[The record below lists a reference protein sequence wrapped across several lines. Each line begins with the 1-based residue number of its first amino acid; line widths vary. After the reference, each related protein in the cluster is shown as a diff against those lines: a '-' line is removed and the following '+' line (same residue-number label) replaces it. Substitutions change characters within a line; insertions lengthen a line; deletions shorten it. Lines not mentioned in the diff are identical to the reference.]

1 MSVSDS
7 RSPALP
13 AATET
18 GRVPAR
24 AWIWRSYLKTTLV
37 PLLLVELVIIAVYI
51 ATSALSHRENV
62 AYLRLMSKAE
72 ARGIATREAQN
83 INEKLAA
90 VAGLVRVLQ
99 TETARALDTPYTPP
113 ADILTSYAMSADGVY
128 HTRRDTGNAAMFYS
142 GISPIGARE
151 RDKAHRL
158 GQVDR
163 VLRAVKE
170 ANPAVVQA
178 YVNTRDS
185 LNRIY
190 PYVNALEMFP
200 AKLDITTYNFYYEAD
215 ARHNPAR
222 GVTWT
227 DAYLDPAGAG
237 WIVSAIAP
245 VYRGDVLEAVVGVD
259 VTIETIIRQVLDL
272 SIPWGGYGVLVSDSG
287 TVIALPKAGEA
298 DWGLAELTTHDY
310 QTAVTRDT
318 LKPDDFNLFKRPRH
332 KPVADLVSDSSAGA
346 SELDFGGAKLAAWG
360 TVAGPGWKLLVVVPR
375 ENVFGVV
382 DHLRQRADSIAMAML
397 AGLVVFYLVFFG
409 WLYQRARS
417 ESRKLT
423 APLLDLNDTIRR
435 IGQGQYHHPE
445 RSYEIAELD
454 ESGRVV
460 ARMARAMGETVDKLD
475 EANRAKR
482 EFLSNVSHEIRTP
495 LSAILGMAG
504 EIAGTSLD
512 DTQREHLET
521 LRRSGAE
528 LVHVINSILEFT
540 ALEAGSKTL
549 EPASFNLRQCLEEL
563 GQLYRAPAEDRGL
576 QFAIRVSDDVP
587 VRVMG
592 DEFRLRQV
600 LMSLV
605 DNALKFTMRGSV
617 VLDVHGLPG
626 DAGWARLAFAVRD
639 TGPGIPPE
647 KLGVIFEAFAQADGS
662 VARRFGGLGLGLTIA
677 DRLVRLMGGRIEVQ
691 SREGQGSTFSLTLD
705 LARAIPE
712 AREPAKPRAGLHAAD
727 HLPPALSAVQPRR
740 LRVLL
745 VEDNPVN
752 RRLLCVMLERMGHEV
767 TALSDGAEALEAHLP
782 ERFDLGLFDI
792 QMPGMD
798 GLELTKRIR
807 ERESAGGIPRMPVLA
822 VTANAFL
829 EDGGTWKLAGM
840 DACLSKPFSPS
851 ALARAMDA
859 LTPSTPE
866 TVEAA

>member
-1 MSVSDS
+1 MSGPDH
-7 RSPALP
+7 RSPGMPVLP
-13 AATET
+13 ET

-62 AYLRLMSKAE
+62 AYLRMMSKAE
-72 ARGIATREAQN
+72 ARGIASREAQN

-90 VAGLVRVLQ
+90 VASLVRVLQ

-113 ADILTSYAMSADGVY
+113 AEVLASYAMSADGVY

-142 GISPIGARE
+142 GIVPIGARE

-178 YVNTRDS
+178 YVNTHDS

-190 PYVNALEMFP
+190 PYVSALEMFP
-200 AKLDITTYNFYYEAD
+200 AKLDIRAYNFYYEAD

-272 SIPWGGYGVLVSDSG
+272 SIPWGGYGVLLSDGG
-287 TVIALPKAGEA
+287 TVIALPKAGET

-318 LKPDDFNLFKRPRH
+318 LKPDDFNLFKRPKL
-332 KPVADLVSDSSAGA
+332 KPVADLVADAAAGA
-346 SELDFGGAKLAAWG
+346 SELDFGGPKLAAWG
-360 TVAGPGWKLLVVVPR
+360 TVANPRWKLLVVVPR

-382 DHLRQRADSIAMAML
+382 DHLRQRADRIAMAMV
-397 AGLVVFYLVFFG
+397 AGLVVFYLVFFA

-417 ESRKLT
+417 ESRKLS

-445 RSYEIAELD
+445 RRYEISELD
-454 ESGRVV
+454 DSGRVV

-495 LSAILGMAG
+495 LSGILGIAAEM
-504 EIAGTSLD
+504 AGTSLD
-512 DTQREHLET
+512 PTQREYLET

-576 QFAIRVSDDVP
+576 QFAIRISDDVP
-587 VRVMG
+587 MRVVG

-605 DNALKFTMRGSV
+605 DNALKFTTRGSV

-626 DAGWARLAFAVRD
+626 DAGWAQLAFAVRD
-639 TGPGIPPE
+639 TGAGIPPD

-677 DRLVRLMGGRIEVQ
+677 DRLVRLMGGRIEVL
-691 SREGQGSTFSLTLD
+691 SREGQGSTFSFTLD
-705 LARAIPE
+705 LARDIRE
-712 AREPAKPRAGLHAAD
+712 AAEPAQDRPDPHAAVN
-727 HLPPALSAVQPRR
+727 LATGQPVAHSRG

-745 VEDNPVN
+745 AEDNPVN

-767 TALSDGAEALEAHLP
+767 TPTADGARALDAHQP
-782 ERFDLGLFDI
+782 GRFDLGLFDI

-798 GLELTKRIR
+798 GLELTRRIR
-807 ERESAGGIPRMPVLA
+807 ERESAGGTPRMPVLA

-829 EDGGTWKLAGM
+829 EDGGAWKLSGM
-840 DACLSKPFSPS
+840 DACLSKPFSPT
-851 ALARAMDA
+851 ALARAIDA
-859 LTPSTPE
+859 LTSNSRE
-866 TVEAA
+866 SADVV